1 LSHMFDLH
9 ALDPTALALTLY
21 TDAYVIRGTI
31 MTRRHRITD
40 VLNESE
46 MDFIVISDV
55 VMEEFG
61 SRGETIKA
69 DYAQVNLDA
78 VLFAV
83 AEERIEPH
91 PEMQTRKTP
100 ETALVSVPP
109 FRVTGRIHLLP
120 ERDLVSAL
128 GELTGR
134 FVPVTDASYWS
145 NVVDSP
151 RASAAMVAVNHSRA
165 HILAPYQVTDP
176 WAGLTRPT
184 RESDDAAGGDELGAD
199 VQPGGHGDR
208 SA

>member
-1 LSHMFDLH
+1 MFDPH
-9 ALDPTALALTLY
+9 ALNPTALALTLY
-21 TDAYVIRGTI
+21 ADAYVIRGTI

-69 DYAQVNLDA
+69 DHAQVSLDA

-91 PEMQTRKTP
+91 PEMLTRKTS
-100 ETALVSVPP
+100 ETALISVPP
-109 FRVTGRIHLLP
+109 FRVTGQIHLFP
-120 ERDLVSAL
+120 EHNLVSAL

-165 HILAPYQVTDP
+165 QILAPYQITDP
-176 WAGLTRPT
+176 WAGLTRPA
-184 RESDDAAGGDELGAD
+184 RETDDAAGGDEPGAD
-199 VQPGGHGDR
+199 SQPDGHGDEP
-208 SA
+208 A